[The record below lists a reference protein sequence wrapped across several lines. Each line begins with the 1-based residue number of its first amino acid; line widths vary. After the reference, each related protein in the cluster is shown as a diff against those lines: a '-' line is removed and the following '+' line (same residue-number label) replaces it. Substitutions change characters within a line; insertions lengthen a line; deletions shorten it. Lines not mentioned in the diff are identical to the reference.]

1 MQELRTRM
9 NTKSSHWNVK
19 ISKKWLKLFLVFTII
34 GIIIFANWGYSDRAR
49 LSQVLVLA
57 SGYKM
62 QVSELIA
69 SHGVEAPVE
78 LGSIGDVMSVGQ
90 YRDIYSESGEPFVIE
105 YFEISPKGKITILT
119 SGIYSYL
126 ELSPIVEDDLV
137 REWHCYGRPQEK
149 VPTACHTEKL
159 IAGD

>member
-1 MQELRTRM
+1 M
-9 NTKSSHWNVK
+9 NTKSSHWDVK
-19 ISKKWLKLFLVFTII
+19 ISKKWLKLFFVFTII
-34 GIIIFANWGYSDRAR
+34 TMIIIANWGYSDRAR

-62 QVSELIA
+62 QVSEFIA
-69 SHGVEAPVE
+69 THGVDAPVE
-78 LGSIGDVMSVGQ
+78 MGNIEDLMSIGQ
-90 YRDIYSESGEPFVIE
+90 YRNIKSESGEPFVIE
-105 YFEISPKGKITILT
+105 YFEIGPKGKITILT

-126 ELSPIVEDDLV
+126 ELSPIVEGDLV

-159 IAGD
+159 MASD

>member
-1 MQELRTRM
+1 M

-34 GIIIFANWGYSDRAR
+34 GIIIFANWGYSDRAS
-49 LSQVLVLA
+49 LSQVLGLA

-62 QVSELIA
+62 QVREFIA

-137 REWHCYGRPQEK
+137 REWHCYGRPKEK
-149 VPTACHTEKL
+149 VPVACHTEKL
-159 IAGD
+159 MTNH

>member
-1 MQELRTRM
+1 M
-9 NTKSSHWNVK
+9 NTKSSHWDIK
-19 ISKKWLKLFLVFTII
+19 ISKKWLKLFFVFTII
-34 GIIIFANWGYSDRAR
+34 TMIIFANWGYSDRAR

-62 QVSELIA
+62 QVSEFIA

-78 LGSIGDVMSVGQ
+78 LGNIGDVMSVGQ
-90 YRDIYSESGEPFVIE
+90 YRNINSESGEPFVIE

-126 ELSPIVEDDLV
+126 ELSPIVAGDLGS
-137 REWHCYGRPQEK
+137 EWHCYGRPQEK
-149 VPTACHTEKL
+149 VPVACHTEKL
-159 IAGD
+159 MAGD